1 MANKNANED
10 YILYIMNKLDDR
22 TVLEQ
27 LAEEAAELSQACLK
41 LIRASGFSNNVTPV
55 DREDALRNLREEFA
69 DVNMCYYL
77 LFRSYETRQSIIMRP
92 KWKRWA
98 LRLGYPGKGKEGEEQ
113 NG

>member
-1 MANKNANED
+1 MNVALIDVDLPRNGKVKFPTLTLMKISAYCKARGDSVHLLTVNE
-10 YILYIMNKLDDR
+10 Y
-22 TVLEQ
+22 
-27 LAEEAAELSQACLK
+27 
-41 LIRASGFSNNVTPV
+41 
-55 DREDALRNLREEFA
+55 LREEFA

>member
-41 LIRASGFSNNVTPV
+41 LIRARGLSNNVTPI
-55 DREDALRNLREEFA
+55 DQEKALRNLYEEMS
-69 DVNMCYYL
+69 DVAMCYFM
-77 LFRSYETRQSIIMRP
+77 LFGGCHTHASESVIRLS

-98 LRLGYPGKGKEGEEQ
+98 KRLGYFKEGES
-113 NG
+113 

>member
-41 LIRASGFSNNVTPV
+41 LIRARGLSNNVTPI
-55 DREDALRNLREEFA
+55 DQEKALRNLQEEMS
-69 DVNMCYYL
+69 DVVMCYFL
-77 LFRSYETRQSIIMRP
+77 LSGRYHTGRVIINLP

-98 LRLGYPGKGKEGEEQ
+98 KRLGYFKEGES
-113 NG
+113 